1 MLVAR
6 TAAVAVLFALALAAF
21 ADEAQDAFNQVYGD
35 DLKRVV
41 ATASTADDIA
51 LAKQILDAAKKAEKQ
66 PEFLSLLCEKAYDL
80 AAKDASGLATAA
92 AAMDL
97 LAEKVPEKKVEALQK
112 TAALCQKQYAAARGD
127 TRAKAG
133 ESLIQALST
142 LANAQAAAGDFDAA
156 TTTLRQALAVAT
168 AIKSESKPAIQTQ
181 LEGLALG
188 EKMEKRIEAL
198 KAKLAAKPDDATSR
212 KELVRLL
219 LVEEDNPAE
228 AAKFVDESLDE
239 AMRKYVP
246 AAAKPMEEAPELA
259 CKELGEW
266 YRGLAD
272 QAAVPASKGAMLR
285 QAQGYY
291 TRFLELH
298 TAEDLARTTAALTL
312 KKIEDAIVKLGAA
325 ANKPGAP
332 GPWIDLLKLVDLEK
346 NVVNGTWQRQ
356 GAALGPTAPAL
367 GVRVMVPL
375 PISGSYELQ
384 ARVVRLSGNGQATF
398 ILPLKSAQFEAVFG
412 HANGKAFLYIIKD
425 RDVSVPSRIENGRE
439 FEAQVKV
446 LQEEDKVTIS
456 MAMDGKPLLAWQGPE
471 SQVSLAGGWKLPQK
485 NCLGLGVY
493 NSVAVFKSVRLRML
507 SGEAKTVEA
516 PASAAPTKLPA
527 AEAPKKE
534 APKTAAPKTE
544 LPKDVKADELQNITK
559 ALDSVKARAKP
570 PQLRKVLVLSLT
582 KGFRH
587 GHIPLSA
594 QAFEMLGRKT
604 GAFEAVLTDD
614 VSYFAPDK
622 LKGFDAVLFN
632 SNTGEIFE
640 GRDDL
645 KAALLD
651 FVKGGKGMVGVH
663 AVADCCT
670 KWKEFGDM
678 MGGCFNSHP
687 KQDGKILLKMAVKL
701 DEPKHPLLKAFKGQD
716 FEITEEIFQFR
727 EPYARAKLRVLLSVD
742 GAKMTLD
749 PGATKQKDGDYP
761 VSWIRAC
768 AKGRVFYCALA
779 HERSTFWNPTVL
791 QYYLDGIQ
799 FAIGDLKFDAADTAP
814 GAK

>member
-1 MLVAR
+1 MLVTR
-6 TAAVAVLFALALAAF
+6 TAAAALLFALALPAF

-35 DLKRVV
+35 DLKRVL

-51 LAKQILDAAKKAEKQ
+51 LAKQLIDAAKKAGKQ
-66 PEFLSLLCEKAYDL
+66 PEFLALLCEKAYDL

-142 LANAQAAAGDFDAA
+142 LANAQATAGDFDAA
-156 TTTLRQALAVAT
+156 TTTLRQALVIAT
-168 AIKSESKPAIQTQ
+168 TIKSESKAAIQTQ
-181 LEGLALG
+181 LEGVAPAQ
-188 EKMEKRIEAL
+188 KMEKQIAAL
-198 KAKLAAKPDDATSR
+198 KAKLEKDAGDAASR

-219 LVEEDNPAE
+219 LVEGDNPAD
-228 AAKFVDESLDE
+228 AATFVNESLDE
-239 AMRKYVP
+239 ATRKYVP
-246 AAAKPMEEAPELA
+246 AAAKPLEEAPELA

-272 QAAVPASKGAMLR
+272 QAAAPASKGAMLR
-285 QAQGYY
+285 RAQGYY
-291 TRFLELH
+291 TRFLDLH

-312 KKIEDAIVKLGAA
+312 RKIEDAIVKLRAA
-325 ANKPGAP
+325 TNKNAAPGA
-332 GPWIDLLKLVDLEK
+332 WIDLLKLVDLEK
-346 NVVNGTWQRQ
+346 NVVRGTWQRQ
-356 GAALGPTAPAL
+356 GADLALTAPADCA
-367 GVRVMVPL
+367 RVMVPL
-375 PISGSYELQ
+375 AISGSYELQ
-384 ARVVRLSGNGQATF
+384 ARVVRTSGNGQATF
-398 ILPLKSAQFEAVFG
+398 ILPLKSTQFEMACG
-412 HANGKAFLYIIKD
+412 HAGGKSFLCRIKGGGG
-425 RDVSVPSRIENGRE
+425 DVGAPWPIENGRE
-439 FEAQVKV
+439 FEVQVRV
-446 LQEEDKVTIS
+446 LQGDGKVSINV
-456 MAMDGKPLLAWQGPE
+456 AMDGKPFVAWQGPE
-471 SQVSLAGGWKLPQK
+471 SQVSLNGGWELPQK
-485 NCLGLGVY
+485 NCVGLGVY
-493 NSVAVFKSVRLRML
+493 SSVAVFKSVRLRML
-507 SGEAKTVEA
+507 SGGARTVEA

-534 APKTAAPKTE
+534 APKTE
-544 LPKDVKADELQNITK
+544 LPKDVKAEELQNITK
-559 ALDSVKARAKP
+559 ALESVKARAKP
-570 PQLRKVLVLSLT
+570 PQPRKVLVLSLT
-582 KGFRH
+582 KGYRH

-604 GAFEAVLTDD
+604 GAFEASLADD

-645 KAALLD
+645 KAALVD

-663 AVADCCT
+663 AVADCS
-670 KWKEFGDM
+670 KGFKEFGDM
-678 MGGCFNSHP
+678 MGGYLGSHP
-687 KQDGKILLKMAVKL
+687 KQGGKILMKMAVKL
-701 DEPKHPLLKAFKGQD
+701 DEPKHPLLEAFKGRD

-749 PGATKQKDGDYP
+749 PGNVKQKDGDYP

-768 AKGRVFYCALA
+768 EKGRVFYCALA

-799 FAIGDLKFDAADTAP
+799 FALGDLKFDAADTAP

>member
-1 MLVAR
+1 M
-6 TAAVAVLFALALAAF
+6 
-21 ADEAQDAFNQVYGD
+21 
-35 DLKRVV
+35 
-41 ATASTADDIA
+41 
-51 LAKQILDAAKKAEKQ
+51 
-66 PEFLSLLCEKAYDL
+66 
-80 AAKDASGLATAA
+80 GL
-92 AAMDL
+92 
-97 LAEKVPEKKVEALQK
+97 
-112 TAALCQKQYAAARGD
+112 
-127 TRAKAG
+127 
-133 ESLIQALST
+133 
-142 LANAQAAAGDFDAA
+142 
-156 TTTLRQALAVAT
+156 
-168 AIKSESKPAIQTQ
+168 
-181 LEGLALG
+181 
-188 EKMEKRIEAL
+188 
-198 KAKLAAKPDDATSR
+198 
-212 KELVRLL
+212 
-219 LVEEDNPAE
+219 
-228 AAKFVDESLDE
+228 
-239 AMRKYVP
+239 
-246 AAAKPMEEAPELA
+246 
-259 CKELGEW
+259 
-266 YRGLAD
+266 
-272 QAAVPASKGAMLR
+272 AAVPASKGAMLR
-285 QAQGYY
+285 RAQGYY

-298 TAEDLARTTAALTL
+298 TTEDLARTTAALTL
-312 KKIEDAIVKLGAA
+312 RKIEDALAKLGAIGGKPA
-325 ANKPGAP
+325 PGA
-332 GPWIDLLKLVDLEK
+332 WIDLLKLVDLEK
-346 NVVNGTWQRQ
+346 NVVKGSWQRQ
-356 GAALGPTAPAL
+356 GADLALTASADCA
-367 GVRVMVPL
+367 RVMVPL
-375 PISGSYELQ
+375 AISGSYELQ
-384 ARVVRLSGNGQATF
+384 ARGVRLSGNGQATF
-398 ILPLKSAQFEAVFG
+398 ILPLKSTQFEAVFG
-412 HANGKAFLYIIKD
+412 HADGKAFLYIIKD
-425 RDVSVPSRIENGRE
+425 RNVSVPSRIENGRE

-516 PASAAPTKLPA
+516 PVSAAPTKLPA

-534 APKTAAPKTE
+534 VPKTAAPKAE
-544 LPKDVKADELQNITK
+544 LPKDVKAEELQSITK

-570 PQLRKVLVLSLT
+570 PQPRKVLVLSLT

-645 KAALLD
+645 KAALVD

-663 AVADCCT
+663 AVADCS
-670 KWKEFGDM
+670 KGFKEFGDM

-701 DEPKHPLLKAFKGQD
+701 DEPKHPLLEAFKGRD

-768 AKGRVFYCALA
+768 EKGRVFYCALA

-799 FAIGDLKFDAADTAP
+799 FALGDLKLDAADTAP

>member
-1 MLVAR
+1 MLVTR
-6 TAAVAVLFALALAAF
+6 TAAAALLFALALPVF

-35 DLKRVV
+35 DLKRVL

-51 LAKQILDAAKKAEKQ
+51 LAKQLIDAAKKAEKQ
-66 PEFLSLLCEKAYDL
+66 PEFLALLCEKAYDL

-97 LAEKVPEKKVEALQK
+97 LAEKGPGKKVEALQK

-127 TRAKAG
+127 AKTKAG
-133 ESLIQALST
+133 EALIQALST
-142 LANAQAAAGDFDAA
+142 LANAQATAGDFDAA

-188 EKMEKRIEAL
+188 EKMEKQIEAL
-198 KAKLAAKPDDATSR
+198 KAKLAAKLDDATSR

-219 LVEEDNPAE
+219 LVEEDNPTE

-285 QAQGYY
+285 RAQGYY

-298 TAEDLARTTAALTL
+298 KAEDLARTTAALTL
-312 KKIEDAIVKLGAA
+312 RKIEDAIVKLGAA
-325 ANKPGAP
+325 TKKNAAPGA
-332 GPWIDLLKLVDLEK
+332 WIDLLKLVDLEK
-346 NVVNGTWQRQ
+346 NVVRGTWQRQ
-356 GAALGPTAPAL
+356 GADLALTASADCA
-367 GVRVMVPL
+367 RVMVPL
-375 PISGSYELQ
+375 AISGSYELQ

-398 ILPLKSAQFEAVFG
+398 ILPLKSTQFEMACG
-412 HANGKAFLYIIKD
+412 HAGGKSFLCRIKGE
-425 RDVSVPSRIENGRE
+425 DVGAPWPIENGRE
-439 FEAQVKV
+439 FEVQVRV
-446 LQEEDKVTIS
+446 LQEDGKVSINV
-456 MAMDGKPLLAWQGPE
+456 AMDGKPFVAWQGPE
-471 SQVSLAGGWKLPQK
+471 SQVSLNEGWKLPQK
-485 NCLGLGVY
+485 NCVGLGVY
-493 NSVAVFKSVRLRML
+493 SSVAVFKSVRLRML
-507 SGEAKTVEA
+507 SGEARTVEA
-516 PASAAPTKLPA
+516 LASAAPTKLPA
-527 AEAPKKE
+527 AETPKKD
-534 APKTAAPKTE
+534 APPTAAPKTE

-559 ALDSVKARAKP
+559 ALDAVKARARP
-570 PQLRKVLVLSLT
+570 PQPRKVLVLSLT

-645 KAALLD
+645 KAALAD

-687 KQDGKILLKMAVKL
+687 KQGGKILVKMAVKL
-701 DEPKHPLLKAFKGQD
+701 DEPKHPLLEAFKGRD

-742 GAKMTLD
+742 AAKMTLD

-768 AKGRVFYCALA
+768 EKGRVFYCALA

-799 FAIGDLKFDAADTAP
+799 FALGDLKFDAADTAP